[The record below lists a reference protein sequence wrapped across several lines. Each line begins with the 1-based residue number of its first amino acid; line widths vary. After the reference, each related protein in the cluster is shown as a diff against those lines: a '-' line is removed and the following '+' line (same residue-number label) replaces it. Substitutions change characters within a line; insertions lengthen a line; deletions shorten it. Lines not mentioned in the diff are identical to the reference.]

1 MHPAFCLIPQLPSTI
16 PALDPG
22 APGLAG
28 FSRDVTLPHA
38 RWKEG
43 KASIRLQ
50 TARIASAIIL
60 VLGLVLVSPAASAQ
74 APTDNG
80 SGVLPSPGLL
90 ESHPWEYGPFVNGG
104 VGTGDRAD
112 YKFLWAGLH
121 AGKVLTDPF
130 GKGML
135 RGQFELAAELI
146 PLWQAYTPKYLRA
159 NCYAQPGG
167 PETCS
172 DLFPTGGTYTG
183 ISVTPAIL
191 RWNFASSHRVR
202 PWVQGAGGLIWTTHK
217 FPPVGPYPIPR
228 HLGTSVFNYTPQ
240 FGIGVHYFVR
250 PRQSIS
256 FSANAVHISN
266 ASMGD
271 ANPGVNASVQFSI
284 GYSWWK

>member
-1 MHPAFCLIPQLPSTI
+1 MH
-16 PALDPG
+16 PALDPV
-22 APGLAG
+22 LRDSLVLREM
-28 FSRDVTLPHA
+28 SRCHIYKGTIWWCLRA
-38 RWKEG
+38 MKG

-50 TARIASAIIL
+50 IARIFRIL
-60 VLGLVLVSPAASAQ
+60 FSTFARAAGP
-74 APTDNG
+74 APTDSERCIAKSG
-80 SGVLPSPGLL
+80 SVRGP
-90 ESHPWEYGPFVNGG
+90 PWEYGPFVNGG
-104 VGTGDRAD
+104 LGTGDRAD

-121 AGKVLTDPF
+121 AGKVLTDEF

-135 RGQFELAAELI
+135 RGQFELAAEVI

-167 PETCS
+167 PLTCS
-172 DLFPTGGTYTG
+172 NLFPTGGTYTG

-202 PWVQGAGGLIWTTHK
+202 PWVQGAGGLIWTSHK
-217 FPPVGPYPIPR
+217 FPPVGPYPVPK

-256 FSANAVHISN
+256 ISANAVHISN

-284 GYSWWK
+284 GYTWWK